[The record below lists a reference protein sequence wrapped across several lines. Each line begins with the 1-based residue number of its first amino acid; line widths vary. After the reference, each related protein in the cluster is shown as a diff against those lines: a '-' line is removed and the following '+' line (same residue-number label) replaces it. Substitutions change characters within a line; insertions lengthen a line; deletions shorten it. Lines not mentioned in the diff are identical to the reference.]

1 MTIRMLLGAALAG
14 LLALAP
20 AANAQDKAPAQP
32 PATQPANPP
41 SAQPQTPPATPPAA
55 PPAAQPDKPA
65 TPDKPAE
72 PPKQEEKLVYVTM
85 KTSMGEVVLELNNE
99 KAPISTANFLSYV
112 DKKFYDGT
120 IFHRVIPKF
129 MVQGGG
135 FTADMQQKQTD
146 KPIKNEWQNG
156 LKNTKGSIAMARLG
170 ERPDSATSQ
179 FFINVADN
187 PFLNEPRDGAGYA
200 VFGKVVGGM
209 DVVEKIKDVPTGVK
223 NRMSDVPVQTVTIE
237 SIRRSTPEEV
247 SKIKQ

>member
-1 MTIRMLLGAALAG
+1 
-14 LLALAP
+14 
-20 AANAQDKAPAQP
+20 
-32 PATQPANPP
+32 
-41 SAQPQTPPATPPAA
+41 
-55 PPAAQPDKPA
+55 
-65 TPDKPAE
+65 
-72 PPKQEEKLVYVTM
+72 
-85 KTSMGEVVLELNNE
+85 MGEVVIELNNE

-156 LKNTKGSIAMARLG
+156 LKNTKGTLAMARLG

-179 FFINVADN
+179 FFINVVDN
-187 PFLNEPRDGAGYA
+187 PFLDQPRDGAGYA
-200 VFGKVVGGM
+200 VFGRVAAGM
-209 DVVEKIKDVPTGVK
+209 DVVDKIKDVPTGVK
-223 NRMSDVPVQTVTIE
+223 NRMADVPLQPVVIE

-247 SKIKQ
+247 SKIKH